1 VPGVD
6 VPYEPAQAPELVVD
20 TSRESVAQAAGRV
33 VAVARALAGERA
45 AEVAPMSTGWA
56 IWITGRPGS
65 GKTTLAERVAAALST
80 RGIPVKVLDL
90 GTVRRFLLSAGP
102 TSESQEEIVHRAL
115 ACAAKLLTDAGA
127 AVIVD
132 ATAPRRAWREAAR
145 ELIPSFA
152 EVQLVG
158 PAEICVERERAVR
171 WGLSAAQRGR
181 AAAPSGHGAPLD
193 MAASYEESL
202 RPDLVLDTNAHEV
215 SITVE
220 QVLFLVHRLRRRAS
234 NNLEL
239 A

>member
-1 VPGVD
+1 
-6 VPYEPAQAPELVVD
+6 
-20 TSRESVAQAAGRV
+20 
-33 VAVARALAGERA
+33 
-45 AEVAPMSTGWA
+45 MSWA
-56 IWITGRPGS
+56 IWVTGRPGS
-65 GKTTLAERVAAALST
+65 GKTTVAGRVAEALAA
-80 RGIPVKVLDL
+80 RGIRVKVLDL
-90 GTVRRFLLSAGP
+90 AAARDFLSPPEPAADKV
-102 TSESQEEIVHRAL
+102 EETAHRMLVHATR
-115 ACAAKLLTDAGA
+115 LLTEAGIG
-127 AVIVD
+127 VIVD

-152 EVQLVG
+152 EVQLVC
-158 PAEICVERERAVR
+158 PAEICAERERAVR

-181 AAAPSGHGAPLD
+181 PAGPSGHGAPLD

-202 RPDLVLDTNAHEV
+202 RPELVLDTHAYDV

>member
-1 VPGVD
+1 
-6 VPYEPAQAPELVVD
+6 
-20 TSRESVAQAAGRV
+20 
-33 VAVARALAGERA
+33 
-45 AEVAPMSTGWA
+45 MSWA

-65 GKTTLAERVAAALST
+65 GKTTVAARVAEALAA
-80 RGIPVKVLDL
+80 RGIHVKVLDL
-90 GTVRRFLLSAGP
+90 AAARDFLSPSAP
-102 TSESQEEIVHRAL
+102 AADTPEETAHRAL
-115 ACAAKLLTDAGA
+115 VHATRLLTTAGV

-132 ATAPRRAWREAAR
+132 ATAPRRAWRQAAR

-152 EVQLVG
+152 EVQLVC
-158 PAEICVERERAVR
+158 PAEICAERERAVR
-171 WGLSAAQRGR
+171 WRLSAAQWER

-202 RPDLVLDTNAHEV
+202 RPELVLDTNAHDV

-234 NNLEL
+234 INLEL